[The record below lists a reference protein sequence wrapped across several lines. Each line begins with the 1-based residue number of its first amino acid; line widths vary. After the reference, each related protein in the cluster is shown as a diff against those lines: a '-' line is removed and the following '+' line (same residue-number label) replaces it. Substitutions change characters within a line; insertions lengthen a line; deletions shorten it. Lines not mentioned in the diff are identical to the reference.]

1 MIYFQ
6 DNGEVK
12 DFVHQHLED
21 KPGCPFFPSLQ
32 IKSKATF
39 ISGSI

>member
-12 DFVHQHLED
+12 DFVHQHLEE
-21 KPGCPFFPSLQ
+21 KPECHFFPSFQ
-32 IKSKATF
+32 IKSKVTF
-39 ISGSI
+39 ISESI